1 MQDLTE
7 IALFNDNRVKPAID
21 KVSICGRSDLDILND
36 DIESLVHRYG
46 NNQFQ
51 YNRKTSEKYMG
62 YRVLHEISYRHRYD
76 NGTYEKFTLALFI
89 CLNGNAGGVT
99 PKERRKFKIE
109 FNPQKFQIPDW
120 LANYFGI
127 KRYLVEEVKN
137 IDLAFDFIGFNKKD
151 FQYVLNNGN
160 TTTASIGTM
169 NNKTEYIGFAEKAD
183 NRIKIYDKK
192 RERKKYYD
200 MDMET
205 ARLEIT
211 LKYVHEYKKAILRPF
226 QLQQLKKSAL
236 AIQQVYITNNTAR
249 DVLTF
254 ALSRLS
260 EEDLMLALSMMGV
273 NTRTKYKKLLKKQS
287 GYRLYCDPVEM
298 YRFITDNINFIL
310 EKCSISYR
318 YPNF

>member
-1 MQDLTE
+1 MQYLNE

-21 KVSICGRSDLDILND
+21 KVSICGRSDLDILHD
-36 DIESLVHRYG
+36 DIEMLVARHG

-51 YNRKTSEKYMG
+51 YNHKTSKKYMG
-62 YRVLHEISYRHRYD
+62 YRRLHEISYRHYYE
-76 NGTYEKFTLALFI
+76 NGTYEVFTLALLVG
-89 CLNGNAGGVT
+89 LNGNAMCGT
-99 PKERRKFKIE
+99 EKEQRKFKIE

-127 KRYLVEEVKN
+127 RRYLVEEVKN

-211 LKYVHEYKKAILRPF
+211 LKYVHEYKKALLRPF
-226 QLQQLKKSAL
+226 QLEQLKKSAL
-236 AIQQVYITNNTAR
+236 AIQQVYITNNTAKNAFI
-249 DVLTF
+249 F

-260 EEDLMLALSMMGV
+260 EDDLMIALSLMGV
-273 NTRTKYKKLLKKQS
+273 NSRTKYKQLLKKQA
-287 GYRLYCDPVEM
+287 GYKLYCDPVEM
-298 YRFITDNINFIL
+298 YRFITENINSIL
-310 EKCSISYR
+310 DKCSIAYR
-318 YPNF
+318 YPSL